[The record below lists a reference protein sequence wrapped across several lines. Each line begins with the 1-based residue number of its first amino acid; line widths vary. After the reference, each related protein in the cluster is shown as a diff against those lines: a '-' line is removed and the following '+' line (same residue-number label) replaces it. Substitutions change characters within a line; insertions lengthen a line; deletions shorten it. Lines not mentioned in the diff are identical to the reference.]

1 MQRTSLV
8 AVDMLHMVPQMPR
21 AEPAP
26 RTAAASTVTIKEA
39 AEYLGVSEVTLRR
52 WDDAGKFT
60 ATRHP
65 INGYR
70 LYRVKELERLKRTID
85 GHHGAER

>member
-1 MQRTSLV
+1 
-8 AVDMLHMVPQMPR
+8 MVRSMPR

-26 RTAAASTVTIKEA
+26 RTATAGTVTIKEA
-39 AEYLGVSEVTLRR
+39 AEYLRVSEVTLRR

-70 LYRVKELERLKRTID
+70 LYRLKDLKRLRRTID
-85 GHHGAER
+85 GRQAAERRGK

>member
-1 MQRTSLV
+1 
-8 AVDMLHMVPQMPR
+8 MVRPMPR

-26 RTAAASTVTIKEA
+26 RTATASTVTIKEA
-39 AEYLGVSEVTLRR
+39 AEYLGVAEVTLRR
-52 WDDAGKFT
+52 WDEAGKFT

-70 LYRVKELERLKRTID
+70 LYRVKDLERLKRSID
-85 GHHGAER
+85 GRPAAR

>member
-1 MQRTSLV
+1 
-8 AVDMLHMVPQMPR
+8 MPR

-26 RTAAASTVTIKEA
+26 RTAAASTLTIKEA

-52 WDDAGKFT
+52 WDVAGKFT

-70 LYRVKELERLKRTID
+70 LYRRKDLERLKRSID
-85 GHHGAER
+85 GRTSARLT